1 MRISDWSSDVCSSD
15 LRAFGIEQIERIDRA
30 LALLRARDRG
40 GARGLIMRGLER
52 RAAIEIVAVRRQRSL
67 GFAQRSEEHPSEP
80 QSLMRITSAV
90 FCLQKNQTYY
100 HNTIH
105 SK

>member
-67 GFAQRSEEHPSEP
+67 GFAQRRQHGAVEARERGLRLGLGPRD
-80 QSLMRITSAV
+80 LDRTSPR
-90 FCLQKNQTYY
+90 LNSS
-100 HNTIH
+100 H
-105 SK
+105 